1 MSGAVEPL
9 FQAGLNTIPVLGDAS
24 QRALFHTPFFLPV
37 FAAPFAAPFIV
48 IALLAVPLAVLETP
62 MFDQRALLIEYSEL
76 ALKGSVRRRFGCLGG
91 AEAGAQQKQ

>member
-1 MSGAVEPL
+1 M
-9 FQAGLNTIPVLGDAS
+9 NTIPVLGDAS

-37 FAAPFAAPFIV
+37 FAAPFIV
-48 IALLAVPLAVLETP
+48 IALLAVPLAVLDTP